1 MDCSIEDMIA
11 YKNNA
16 LKILRMS
23 GQFAT
28 SSKLE
33 ELFNAEI
40 LRRQIESG
48 VDIKQIVNTRS

>member
-16 LKILRMS
+16 LKTLKMH

-28 SSKLE
+28 ASKVE

-40 LRRQIESG
+40 LRRKIDAG
-48 VDIKQIVNTRS
+48 VEIKQIISIRN